1 MDKITTQTVVEKTV
15 YKTLD
20 GEIFDCEMDALA
32 HEEWI
37 VLKEKM
43 NKIKS
48 IYSDEDNLI
57 YDTVYY
63 IKNTSDFMT
72 VVKYLNLCHKFTEK
86 DFCGTDW
93 YFFYYEDDNDYGDKY
108 WLETLTEKK
117 QEWEEYC
124 KQFEK

>member
-1 MDKITTQTVVEKTV
+1 MKKTV

-93 YFFYYEDDNDYGDKY
+93 YFFYHEDYNDDGDKY